1 LFGSLEPP
9 SLEKLIES
17 AGSADSNT
25 RRNAFRYLSDK
36 FDELYEAKYDPSK
49 FASVPFIPIIGN
61 GVGAHRDV
69 SSMSISLKFLQLKCD
84 NAKVC
89 SDPSWADMGF
99 PIVHPSVSSR
109 MKSRL
114 QIREAPSAEQLIK
127 MLTTRAPKEY
137 STAAKWF
144 QCLATKQG

>member
-25 RRNAFRYLSDK
+25 RREAFRYLSDK

-49 FASVPFIPIIGN
+49 FASVPFIPITGN

-69 SSMSISLKFLQLKCD
+69 SSHIYFIEIS
-84 NAKVC
+84 A
-89 SDPSWADMGF
+89 A
-99 PIVHPSVSSR
+99 
-109 MKSRL
+109 
-114 QIREAPSAEQLIK
+114 EA
-127 MLTTRAPKEY
+127 
-137 STAAKWF
+137 
-144 QCLATKQG
+144 